1 LRQVPAGLPE
11 LRLTPL
17 TLRGNASSFELKARA
32 DVPYV
37 ELRLI
42 WLKTEQYQ
50 SYQAV
55 VRRIRDGEA
64 YTISDLHA
72 AEDPEN
78 HIRLLLPAHLLT
90 RGTYQIQLSGI
101 TLSGRT
107 EATEECQFTVVG

>member
-64 YTISDLHA
+64 YTISDLQAQRILRTTSASSSRRTSSPA
-72 AEDPEN
+72 AP
-78 HIRLLLPAHLLT
+78 T
-90 RGTYQIQLSGI
+90 KYS
-101 TLSGRT
+101 
-107 EATEECQFTVVG
+107 